1 MRIVDVELLQG
12 EKLKSRRE
20 PCTAYDLTIVAGR
33 QADFRDH
40 GDEVGVD
47 RTRLQEFLY
56 KNAEI

>member
-1 MRIVDVELLQG
+1 VFLRIVDVELLQG

-20 PCTAYDLTIVAGR
+20 PCTAYDLTIVAGC

-47 RTRLQEFLY
+47 RTRLQEFL
-56 KNAEI
+56 